1 LIRLTTPHVRRA
13 DDERNIPSRAVGAE
27 PHIRLDYVDLPVEP
41 GDRFVLLSEGA
52 NRIREQLG
60 DLSAPA
66 EEIANRRLSRA
77 ARTGGA
83 VLLEV
88 RSLPEISYDDL
99 AAAFSKLPLRQ
110 PPKDG
115 DVWDDFEIS
124 RTLYRSRWTI
134 LKLAR
139 DRVSG
144 GAVVLKIPLPAMLH
158 DNMFRSGFRREAWV
172 GRLVASPWVS
182 KPIDLPADRA
192 TSLYLAMPYY
202 EGESLAERT
211 ARKPPLSVVESI
223 DIVLKLCAGTQSL
236 LNQQI
241 VHRDV
246 KPEKRHVVQQRRRDA
261 SGSGNGLS
269 AGDRRPP
276 RRRNRRLDALHGS

>member
-1 LIRLTTPHVRRA
+1 M
-13 DDERNIPSRAVGAE
+13 
-27 PHIRLDYVDLPVEP
+27 PVEP

-52 NRIREQLG
+52 NRIREQLS